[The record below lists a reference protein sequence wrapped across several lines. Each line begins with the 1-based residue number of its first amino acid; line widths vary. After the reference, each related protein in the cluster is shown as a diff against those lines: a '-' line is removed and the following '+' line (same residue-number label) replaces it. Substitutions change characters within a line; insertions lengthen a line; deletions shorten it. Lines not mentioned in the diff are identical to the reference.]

1 MALLPTIILIYYA
14 TMSASEYKAMGF
26 TEMGFKE
33 IEVVNSVDPK
43 CAELEILGYVVV
55 GESWGAHM
63 HLEEPLNLAAYEM
76 AITRAIE
83 NEFHIEV
90 LSPES
95 AEQVLELEIANNADY
110 PFTPATEQ
118 KMPSLESVTKLWS
131 PTSWVFGA
139 YKDDLLV
146 GVGATSR
153 DHRGVNIDFGSVRR
167 EYRGKGLGFAI
178 ASLGIVHHAHLG
190 DRDFSTGGAAINE
203 ASKATVTKLGFA
215 IDEIWRSYKA
225 PGQS

>member
-1 MALLPTIILIYYA
+1 
-14 TMSASEYKAMGF
+14 MG
-26 TEMGFKE
+26 EGEFKVIE
-33 IEVVNSVDPK
+33 IVNSLDPK
-43 CAELEILGYVVV
+43 CADLEKLGYVIV

-63 HLEEPLNLAAYEM
+63 HLVEPLDLTVYELA
-76 AITRAIE
+76 INKAIE
-83 NEFHIEV
+83 NEFHVEV
-90 LSPES
+90 LSQEYV
-95 AEQVLELEIANNADY
+95 EQVLELEMANNADY

-118 KMPSLESVTKLWS
+118 KMPTLESVSKLWS
-131 PTSWVFGA
+131 PSSWVFGA

-153 DHRGVNIDFGSVRR
+153 DQRGVNIDFGSVRR

-190 DRDFSTGGAAINE
+190 DRNFSTGGAAINE

-225 PGQS
+225 PDQI